1 MPASPQTNSTPSP
14 ALIGQL
20 LEAFDALFGLH
31 PGFRPAHA
39 KGAMCSGTFTPAPEA
54 VKLTRA
60 PHAAR
65 PSTRV
70 VVRFSDS
77 SGLPTVSDNDPQLAS
92 PRGFAVR
99 FYLAD
104 HVHTDVVAHSH
115 DGFPVRTGE
124 EFLEF
129 LRAAA
134 SRGKGQPAALDAFL
148 ASHPRARQFAEAPKP
163 IPSSF
168 ARESFFAVTAFRFVN
183 AEGQSRY
190 GRFRIR
196 AEAGNE
202 YLTAGEAAGRSA
214 DFLFDELDPRLAQGP
229 VKFGVVVQLAEDGD
243 DVADASVAWPNSRP
257 EVPFGTIT
265 LTARANDADPE
276 MRKIIFDP
284 VPRVEGI
291 EASADPLIEVRSAL
305 YLLSGRRRRA
315 AGAR

>member
-1 MPASPQTNSTPSP
+1 MATSPETNSTPDP
-14 ALIGQL
+14 ALIQHL
-20 LEAFDALFGLH
+20 LEALDALFGLH

-39 KGAMCSGTFTPAPEA
+39 KGAMCSGTFTPSPEA

-60 PHAAR
+60 PHVAR
-65 PSTRV
+65 PSTSV
-70 VVRFSDS
+70 IARFSDS
-77 SGLPTVSDNDPQLAS
+77 SGLPTVADNDPQLAS

-134 SRGKGQPAALDAFL
+134 AFGQGKPAALGAFL
-148 ASHPRARQFAEAPKP
+148 ASHPRAKQFVEAPKP

-168 ARESFFAVTAFRFVN
+168 ARESFFAVTAFRFTN
-183 AEGQSRY
+183 QQGQRRY

-196 AEAGNE
+196 PDAGNDH
-202 YLTAGEAAGRSA
+202 LTAA
-214 DFLFDELDPRLAQGP
+214 DAVSRPANFLFDELTQRLARGP
-229 VKFGVVVQLAEDGD
+229 VKFGVSVQLAEDGD
-243 DVADASVAWPNSRP
+243 NVADATAAWPDSRP
-257 EVPFGTIT
+257 EVAFGTIS
-265 LTARANDADPE
+265 LTAWVNDADPE

-284 VPRVEGI
+284 VPRVDGI
-291 EASADPLIEVRSAL
+291 DPSADPIILVRSAI